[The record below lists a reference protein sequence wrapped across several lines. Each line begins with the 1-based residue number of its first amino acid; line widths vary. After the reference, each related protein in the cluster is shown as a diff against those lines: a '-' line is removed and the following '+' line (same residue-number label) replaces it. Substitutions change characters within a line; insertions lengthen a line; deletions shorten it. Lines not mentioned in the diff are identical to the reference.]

1 VTGFSIPRR
10 TSVRGNGV
18 ALSLL
23 AIVSALA
30 LTGGGVLAEEDDG
43 PKNAG
48 GIPRTY
54 TVEQLADAIGCRAEI
69 TLKAMDY
76 RKGECTSNGIPYV
89 FLDFQTSLGQR
100 EWLDYAEMYGGLYL
114 VGDRW
119 ALSAKSKSFMQELSG
134 KIGGTVEAHN

>member
-1 VTGFSIPRR
+1 
-10 TSVRGNGV
+10 
-18 ALSLL
+18 
-23 AIVSALA
+23 
-30 LTGGGVLAEEDDG
+30 
-43 PKNAG
+43 
-48 GIPRTY
+48 
-54 TVEQLADAIGCRAEI
+54 
-69 TLKAMDY
+69 
-76 RKGECTSNGIPYV
+76 V